1 MLRISKLTDYGIV
14 IATHLASCEKSH
26 PVSDLS
32 AETQIPAPTVAKVL
46 KALAK
51 AEVVVSSRGA
61 RGGYQLAHPAAA
73 ISVVQVIEAL
83 EGPIAVTECVD
94 DETVCSHEQR
104 CSVRANWQRINQA
117 VYAAL
122 ETIKLSDMAEPSG
135 GRLVQLALSS
145 GAANRARSSVE
156 RTV

>member
-1 MLRISKLTDYGIV
+1 M
-14 IATHLASCEKSH
+14 
-26 PVSDLS
+26 
-32 AETQIPAPTVAKVL
+32 
-46 KALAK
+46 
-51 AEVVVSSRGA
+51 
-61 RGGYQLAHPAAA
+61 
-73 ISVVQVIEAL
+73 
-83 EGPIAVTECVD
+83 TECVD

-122 ETIKLSDMAEPSG
+122 ETIKLSDMAEPNG

-145 GAANRARSSVE
+145 GAANKARSGVE

>member
-14 IATHLASCEKSH
+14 IATHLASCGGPH

-51 AEVVVSSRGA
+51 AELVVSHRGA
-61 RGGYQLAHPAAA
+61 HGGYQLAHRPEDV
-73 ISVVQVIEAL
+73 SVVRVIEAL

-94 DETVCSHEQR
+94 DESVCSHEAR
-104 CSVRANWQRINQA
+104 CNVRANWQRINDA

-122 ETIKLSDMAEPSG
+122 EAIKLSDMAEPG
-135 GRLVQLALSS
+135 GARLVQLVRSA
-145 GAANRARSSVE
+145 GEANKARVSV
-156 RTV
+156 